1 MGRRPSRK
9 PAKSETNGTGVPVHT
24 VRVLDE
30 PSKVSVE
37 KVTSPA
43 RNGLSP
49 VNAEL
54 LSNVETLKSVEAVN
68 NDLDSRV
75 AMALAV
81 PTPALHTSEMELSQM
96 EVSDLVNMAGDDF
109 GPEDS
114 ISTMDS
120 TVTVQNLPLL
130 RDVPVSERHDLL
142 IKKLSLCCQLYD
154 FLDPKANV
162 TEKEIKRQTLLE
174 IVDYIQYGA
183 GKFTESIH
191 RDIANMLAVNLFR
204 SMPPAY
210 HESTGSEKFDRE
222 EEDTCMEPAWSH
234 LQLVYEVFLQYIIS
248 TDTDPRIAKRYIDRI
263 FVMRLLDLFDSEDPR
278 EREYSKTILHRIY
291 GKYMMHRPFIRK
303 AINNIFYRFIY
314 ETERHNGIG
323 ELLEILGSI
332 INGFALPLKEE
343 HKLFLARVLIPLHRP
358 KCISFY
364 HQQLSYCITQ
374 FVEKDYRL
382 IDTVVRGL
390 LKFWPVTNSQKEV
403 MLLGELEELL
413 EITQSPELQCC
424 MVPLFQQIGRCLQCL
439 HFQVAERALFFWS
452 NDHIVNLIAQNRNVI
467 LPLIFEALE
476 RNTASHWHH
485 SVNGLTMNVRKMF
498 MEMDENLYKECQLKF
513 QENENKARENVEKRA
528 IAWKQLEAVVTSKC
542 IDEEASIMK
551 LPSR

>member
-1 MGRRPSRK
+1 MFAKLMGRRLSRK
-9 PAKSETNGTGVPVHT
+9 PAKSETNGTGVPVHS

-43 RNGLSP
+43 RNGLSS

-54 LSNVETLKSVEAVN
+54 LSNVETLKSVEPVN
-68 NDLDSRV
+68 NDIGSKV
-75 AMALAV
+75 AVALPV
-81 PTPALHTSEMELSQM
+81 PTPGLHASPM
-96 EVSDLVNMAGDDF
+96 EVNDMMDMIGDDLS
-109 GPEDS
+109 PDDS
-114 ISTMDS
+114 TVVS
-120 TVTVQNLPLL
+120 TVTVENLPLL
-130 RDVPVSERHDLL
+130 RDVPVAERHDLL

-154 FLDPKANV
+154 FLDPKGNV

-204 SMPPAY
+204 TMPPAY

-222 EEDTCMEPAWSH
+222 EEDACMEPAWPH

-248 TDTDPRIAKRYIDRI
+248 TETDPRIAKRYIDRI

-332 INGFALPLKEE
+332 INGFAMPLKEE

-382 IDTVVRGL
+382 IDPVIRGL

-413 EITQSPELQCC
+413 EITQSPELECC

-476 RNTASHWHH
+476 KNTACHWHH

-498 MEMDENLYKECQLKF
+498 MEMDENLYKECQVKF
-513 QENENKARENVEKRA
+513 QDKQNRTRENVEKRA
-528 IAWKQLEAVVTSKC
+528 IAWKQLEAASTSKG
-542 IDEEASIMK
+542 IFIG
-551 LPSR
+551 

>member
-1 MGRRPSRK
+1 MFAKLMGRRPGRK
-9 PAKSETNGTGVPVHT
+9 QAKSETNGTGVPASSVK
-24 VRVLDE
+24 VLDD
-30 PSKVSVE
+30 PPKAFVD
-37 KVTSPA
+37 KGTAPA
-43 RNGLSP
+43 RNGLNS
-49 VNAEL
+49 VNGEL
-54 LSNVETLKSVEAVN
+54 LLNAETLKSIEAVN
-68 NDLDSRV
+68 HDTANGV
-75 AMALAV
+75 AVAVAV
-81 PTPALHTSEMELSQM
+81 PTQISPMEEDAMMNMEGDGSTPDDPANGNI
-96 EVSDLVNMAGDDF
+96 VNC
-109 GPEDS
+109 E
-114 ISTMDS
+114 
-120 TVTVQNLPLL
+120 NLPLF

-142 IKKLSLCCQLYD
+142 VKKLNLCCQLYD
-154 FLDPKANV
+154 FLDPKENV
-162 TEKEIKRQTLLE
+162 VEKEVKRQTLLE
-174 IVDYIQYGA
+174 LVDYIQYGA
-183 GKFTESIH
+183 GKLSESIH

-222 EEDTCMEPAWSH
+222 EEDACMEPAWPH
-234 LQLVYEVFLQYIIS
+234 LQIVYEVFLQYIIS
-248 TDTDPRIAKRYIDRI
+248 QDTDPRIAKRYIDRI

-343 HKLFLARVLIPLHRP
+343 HKLFLGRVLIPLHRP
-358 KCISFY
+358 KCIALY

-382 IDTVVRGL
+382 IDIVIRGL
-390 LKFWPVTNSQKEV
+390 LRHWPVTNSQKEV

-413 EITQSPELQCC
+413 EITQSSELQCC
-424 MVPLFQQIGRCLQCL
+424 IVPLFQQIGRCLQCL

-452 NDHIVNLIAQNRNVI
+452 NEHIVSLIAQNRSVI

-476 RNTASHWHH
+476 KNTATHWHH

-498 MEMDENLYKECQLKF
+498 MEMDENLFKECQLKF
-513 QENENKARENVEKRA
+513 KENEDRAKEIVDRREA
-528 IAWKQLEAVVTSKC
+528 AWKQLEAAGTT
-542 IDEEASIMK
+542 EESTA
-551 LPSR
+551 LRQT